1 MSEGGAGRKRGSE
14 RQLTKDDAEL
24 DDDDDDEARPGD
36 EIRRPTADC
45 RFCRRFRP
53 TAEALAEAGPAAC
66 GRPAR
71 RRATDGGAQAGTFQK
86 ASDDVLATR
95 RIVKAR
101 RPGAPAAPAAAAANP
116 FAGIALAPPPA
127 QQLPE
132 EAHKPEDDVTPPAPA
147 SAEAR
152 VGTAAIAGAD
162 GGDDDEEVESKPA
175 PAAAAAGSIPSPMG
189 GLISTP
195 LEQAVPEVALV
206 ASGREPAAKVSDGGG
221 EDEPEEDWQGAK
233 VEDEEKDAGND
244 RPVDA
249 TEKKEEGTSGSSAKG
264 FAQLSSAQNAFSNSF
279 GSSFGTGFS
288 FGSGG
293 SAPAFGFSANS
304 SSNSN
309 SNYATS
315 FSFGGSSAPAF
326 GMSANNSSAT
336 TASALGTAM
345 SGAANS
351 FPPLSSVFGSN
362 DKAPIHLFG
371 APAVPSGPVAS
382 APAPATVTLSE
393 VPTETGEENEKV
405 EFSAESS
412 LFEFVEGGRWR
423 ERGRGELRLNIP
435 EELDRPARLVMRAKG
450 NFRLL
455 LNANLFAD
463 IKLTRMEGRGVSFAC
478 FNSIGEEASAP
489 GPVTFAVKFKE
500 PGIAS
505 GFVSMVEAHKS
516 RGIGG
521 KADSPTAQG
530 EVVEG
535 QAGEKLTS
543 EPASVEGLEKPELD
557 EAPKGS
563 VIDDDNGKVED

>member
-24 DDDDDDEARPGD
+24 DDDDDEEARPG
-36 EIRRPTADC
+36 
-45 RFCRRFRP
+45 
-53 TAEALAEAGPAAC
+53 
-66 GRPAR
+66 
-71 RRATDGGAQAGTFQK
+71 DGGAQAGTFQK
-86 ASDDVLATR
+86 ASEDVLATR

-101 RPGAPAAPAAAAANP
+101 RPGAPVVPAAAANP

-127 QQLPE
+127 QAPE
-132 EAHKPEDDVTPPAPA
+132 EVRKADDDATPPAPA

-152 VGTAAIAGAD
+152 MGAAAIAGAD
-162 GGDDDEEVESKPA
+162 DGDDDEEVESKPA
-175 PAAAAAGSIPSPMG
+175 PAAAAA
-189 GLISTP
+189 
-195 LEQAVPEVALV
+195 
-206 ASGREPAAKVSDGGG
+206 EPAANVSEGGG
-221 EDEPEEDWQGAK
+221 EDEPEEDGQAAK
-233 VEDEEKDAGND
+233 VEDEEKDAGNA
-244 RPVDA
+244 RSVDA
-249 TEKKEEGTSGSSAKG
+249 TEKKEEGTSGSSAEG

-304 SSNSN
+304 SSNS
-309 SNYATS
+309 
-315 FSFGGSSAPAF
+315 
-326 GMSANNSSAT
+326 
-336 TASALGTAM
+336 
-345 SGAANS
+345 NS

-478 FNSIGEEASAP
+478 FNSIGDEASAP
-489 GPVTFAVKFKE
+489 GPVTYAVKFKE

-516 RGIGG
+516 RGMGG
-521 KADSPTAQG
+521 KADSPPAQG

-535 QAGEKLTS
+535 QAGEKPTS

>member
-1 MSEGGAGRKRGSE
+1 MSEGGARRKRGSE

-24 DDDDDDEARPGD
+24 DDDDEEEARPG
-36 EIRRPTADC
+36 
-45 RFCRRFRP
+45 
-53 TAEALAEAGPAAC
+53 
-66 GRPAR
+66 
-71 RRATDGGAQAGTFQK
+71 DGGAQAGTFQK
-86 ASDDVLATR
+86 ASEDVLATR

-101 RPGAPAAPAAAAANP
+101 RPGASAAPAAAANP

-127 QQLPE
+127 QAPE
-132 EAHKPEDDVTPPAPA
+132 EVRKPEDDAAPPAPA

-152 VGTAAIAGAD
+152 MGAAAIAGAD

-175 PAAAAAGSIPSPMG
+175 PAAAAAGFNPPDG
-189 GLISTP
+189 VYLYTAG
-195 LEQAVPEVALV
+195 
-206 ASGREPAAKVSDGGG
+206 ASKHAAKVSEGGG
-221 EDEPEEDWQGAK
+221 EDKPVEDGQGAK
-233 VEDEEKDAGND
+233 VEDEEKDAGNA
-244 RPVDA
+244 RSVDA

-309 SNYATS
+309 S
-315 FSFGGSSAPAF
+315 
-326 GMSANNSSAT
+326 
-336 TASALGTAM
+336 
-345 SGAANS
+345 

-371 APAVPSGPVAS
+371 APAIPSGPVAN

-478 FNSIGEEASAP
+478 FNSIGEEASSP

-505 GFVSMVEAHKS
+505 GFISMVEAHKS
-516 RGIGG
+516 RVVGG
-521 KADSPTAQG
+521 KAESPPAQG
-530 EVVEG
+530 EVVEV
-535 QAGEKLTS
+535 QASEKPTS